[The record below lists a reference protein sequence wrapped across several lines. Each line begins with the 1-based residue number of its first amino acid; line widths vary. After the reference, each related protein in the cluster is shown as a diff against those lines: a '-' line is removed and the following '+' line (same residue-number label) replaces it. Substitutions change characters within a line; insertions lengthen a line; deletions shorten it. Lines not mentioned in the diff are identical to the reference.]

1 MNPEIDFL
9 DDINVKYTAI
19 ESELEQKWKIM

>member
-1 MNPEIDFL
+1 MEQEIDFL
-9 DDINVKYTAI
+9 DDINLKYTAI

>member
-1 MNPEIDFL
+1 MAQEIDFL

>member
-1 MNPEIDFL
+1 MEQEIDFL

-19 ESELEQKWKIM
+19 ESELEHKWKIM

>member
-1 MNPEIDFL
+1 MDQEIDFL